1 MPAVMRS
8 ELAPEYRV
16 YLGVDK
22 HENDELLKVAFPDD
36 WWFHV
41 DRHSSAHIYLR
52 YEGAHSGPDGVES
65 TVSTAVTTP
74 EPPDIAAAV
83 LEACAQLVKLNS
95 IEGSKLPRVEVVYTP
110 VSNLTKSAQMDVGQV
125 GFRSTR
131 EVRRVRVE
139 RGKSDLLRD
148 WLRHR
153 TECAVEDM
161 RRERQDRDAELLR
174 ARRAAARRQHQ
185 AEREA
190 RERHQREKQERS
202 YDRVF
207 VEDAMTS
214 NREVDENYEDE
225 FM

>member
-1 MPAVMRS
+1 MPVVMCS

-16 YLGVDK
+16 YLGADK

-52 YEGAHSGPDGVES
+52 YEGAQSGPDGVEPA
-65 TVSTAVTTP
+65 VSAAATP
-74 EPPDIAAAV
+74 EPPDVATAV

-125 GFRSTR
+125 GFQSTR
-131 EVRRVRVE
+131 EVRRLRVE